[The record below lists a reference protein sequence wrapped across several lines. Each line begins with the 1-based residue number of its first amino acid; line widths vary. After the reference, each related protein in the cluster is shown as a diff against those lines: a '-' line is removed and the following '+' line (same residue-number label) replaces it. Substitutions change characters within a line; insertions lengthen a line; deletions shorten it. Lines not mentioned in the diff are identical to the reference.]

1 MNLRLNLPWSISA
14 LFLTTALLLGMQ
26 FPRARAFTAYDCSN
40 RSNNVE
46 VFSLLEPASCHAAS
60 IDLRVER
67 TLPAEIIQVK
77 KTRMVPVFRCLA
89 VETEVSQYCGHSSAA
104 GVVQFFRFCETTVV
118 DPQACRDAFSN
129 KGLIEV
135 GGRTYSAVI
144 GTTSSH
150 QEFLTGGLD
159 DSGNCEVG
167 QFHDTGSR
175 KTLGY
180 QVAQRIVE
188 ILLFNEQGLVN
199 DVLGTVRL
207 TDNIMAKVGDES
219 VRDSVRGTYVW
230 THQRLTCQSDLPRPH
245 EVLCQQ
251 L

>member
-1 MNLRLNLPWSISA
+1 MDILW
-14 LFLTTALLLGMQ
+14 Q
-26 FPRARAFTAYDCSN
+26 
-40 RSNNVE
+40 
-46 VFSLLEPASCHAAS
+46 LESC
-60 IDLRVER
+60 D
-67 TLPAEIIQVK
+67 
-77 KTRMVPVFRCLA
+77 
-89 VETEVSQYCGHSSAA
+89 
-104 GVVQFFRFCETTVV
+104 FFRFCETTVV

-207 TDNIMAKVGDES
+207 TDNIMGY
-219 VRDSVRGTYVW
+219 G
-230 THQRLTCQSDLPRPH
+230 
-245 EVLCQQ
+245 
-251 L
+251 